1 MDYSNASLLLKRPV
15 TVKAI
20 VTAQWKEEVTQQLQK
35 QISQLDKQMQ
45 QLEMQGKR
53 TIEEITKQAGAN
65 NPQIQK
71 QIEGIQGQVNQK
83 KAEMLEKKN
92 QFLQQL
98 QQIQLLDLNRW
109 YGELP
114 QGDIQLL
121 DLNQEVVQAQMESFF
136 RLEQGD
142 NLVKKLNVEVVLRD
156 GVVEEIRGEV

>member
-1 MDYSNASLLLKRPV
+1 MDYSNASLLLKRPI

-35 QISQLDKQMQ
+35 QVAGLDQQMQ

-53 TIEEITKQAGAN
+53 TIEEITKQAGVA
-65 NPQIQK
+65 NPQVQK
-71 QIEGIQGQVNQK
+71 QTENIQGQVNQK

-98 QQIQLLDLNRW
+98 QQIQLL
-109 YGELP
+109 E
-114 QGDIQLL
+114 
-121 DLNQEVVQAQMESFF
+121 LNQEVVQAQMESFF

>member
-1 MDYSNASLLLKRPV
+1 MDYANASLLLKRPV

-20 VTAQWKEEVTQQLQK
+20 VTAQWKEEVTQQLQ
-35 QISQLDKQMQ
+35 QQVAGLDKQMQ

-53 TIEEITKQAGAN
+53 TIEEITKQAGAA
-65 NPQIQK
+65 NPQVQK
-71 QIEGIQGQVNQK
+71 QAENIQAQVNQK

-98 QQIQLLDLNRW
+98 QQIQLL
-109 YGELP
+109 EL
-114 QGDIQLL
+114 G
-121 DLNQEVVQAQMESFF
+121 QEVVQAQMESFF

-156 GVVEEIRGEV
+156 GVVEEIRGEI

>member
-35 QISQLDKQMQ
+35 QVAQLDKQMQ
-45 QLEMQGKR
+45 QVEMQGKR
-53 TIEEITKQAGAN
+53 TIEEITKQAGAG
-65 NPQIQK
+65 NPQLTK
-71 QIEGIQGQVNQK
+71 QTDNIQGQVTKK

-98 QQIQLLDLNRW
+98 QQIQLL
-109 YGELP
+109 EL
-114 QGDIQLL
+114 D
-121 DLNQEVVQAQMESFF
+121 QEVVQAQMESFF

-142 NLVKKLNVEVVLRD
+142 NLVKKLNIEVVLRD

>member
-1 MDYSNASLLLKRPV
+1 MDYSNTSLLLKRPV
-15 TVKAI
+15 TVKVI

-35 QISQLDKQMQ
+35 QVAQLDQQMQ

-53 TIEEITKQAGAN
+53 TIEEITKQAGAA
-65 NPQIQK
+65 NPQVQK
-71 QIEGIQGQVNQK
+71 QAENIQGQVNQK

-98 QQIQLLDLNRW
+98 QQIQLL
-109 YGELP
+109 EL
-114 QGDIQLL
+114 D
-121 DLNQEVVQAQMESFF
+121 QEVVQAQMESFF

-142 NLVKKLNVEVVLRD
+142 NLVNKLNVEVVLRD

>member
-35 QISQLDKQMQ
+35 QVAQLDKQMQ

-53 TIEEITKQAGAN
+53 TIEEITKQAGAVS
-65 NPQIQK
+65 PQIQK
-71 QIEGIQGQVNQK
+71 QTENIQGQVNQK

-98 QQIQLLDLNRW
+98 QQIQLL
-109 YGELP
+109 EL
-114 QGDIQLL
+114 D
-121 DLNQEVVQAQMESFF
+121 QEVVQAQMESFF

>member
-1 MDYSNASLLLKRPV
+1 MDYSNTSLLLKRPV

-35 QISQLDKQMQ
+35 QVAQLDQQMQ

-53 TIEEITKQAGAN
+53 TIEEISKQAGAT
-65 NPQIQK
+65 NPQVQK
-71 QIEGIQGQVNQK
+71 QAENIQGQVNQK

-98 QQIQLLDLNRW
+98 QQIQLL
-109 YGELP
+109 EL
-114 QGDIQLL
+114 D
-121 DLNQEVVQAQMESFF
+121 QEVVQAQMESFF

-142 NLVKKLNVEVVLRD
+142 NLVNKLNVEVVLRD

>member
-35 QISQLDKQMQ
+35 QVAQLDQQMQ

-53 TIEEITKQAGAN
+53 TVEEITKQGGADTV
-65 NPQIQK
+65 QVKK
-71 QIEGIQGQVNQK
+71 QTENIQGQVNQK

-98 QQIQLLDLNRW
+98 QQIQLL
-109 YGELP
+109 E
-114 QGDIQLL
+114 
-121 DLNQEVVQAQMESFF
+121 LNQEVVQAQMESFF

>member
-1 MDYSNASLLLKRPV
+1 MDYANASLLLKRPI

-35 QISQLDKQMQ
+35 QVAGLDQQMQ

-53 TIEEITKQAGAN
+53 TIEEITKQAGVA
-65 NPQIQK
+65 NPQVQK
-71 QIEGIQGQVNQK
+71 QTENIQGQVNQK

-98 QQIQLLDLNRW
+98 QQIQLL
-109 YGELP
+109 EL
-114 QGDIQLL
+114 D
-121 DLNQEVVQAQMESFF
+121 QEVVQAQMESFF

>member
-35 QISQLDKQMQ
+35 QVASLDQQMQ

-53 TIEEITKQAGAN
+53 TIEEITKQAGAA
-65 NPQIQK
+65 NPQVQK
-71 QIEGIQGQVNQK
+71 QTESIQGQVNQK

-98 QQIQLLDLNRW
+98 QQIQLL
-109 YGELP
+109 EL
-114 QGDIQLL
+114 D
-121 DLNQEVVQAQMESFF
+121 QEVVQAQMESFF

>member
-1 MDYSNASLLLKRPV
+1 MDYSNTSLLLKRPV

-35 QISQLDKQMQ
+35 QVAQLDQQMQ

-53 TIEEITKQAGAN
+53 TIEEITKQAGAT
-65 NPQIQK
+65 NPQVQK
-71 QIEGIQGQVNQK
+71 QAENIQGQVNQK

-98 QQIQLLDLNRW
+98 QQIQLL
-109 YGELP
+109 EL
-114 QGDIQLL
+114 D
-121 DLNQEVVQAQMESFF
+121 QEVVQAQMESFF

-142 NLVKKLNVEVVLRD
+142 NLVNKLNVEVVLRD

>member
-1 MDYSNASLLLKRPV
+1 MDYSNASLLLKRPI

-35 QISQLDKQMQ
+35 QVAGLDQQMQ

-53 TIEEITKQAGAN
+53 TIEEITKQAGVA
-65 NPQIQK
+65 NPQVQK
-71 QIEGIQGQVNQK
+71 QVENIQGQVNQK

-98 QQIQLLDLNRW
+98 QQIQLL
-109 YGELP
+109 EL
-114 QGDIQLL
+114 D
-121 DLNQEVVQAQMESFF
+121 QEVVQAQMESFF